1 VIYEQNVDPPWDL
14 SSFCSYLNQFLFFEK
29 GGLLGRLPPFSLLNI
44 VIFFLEKDKI
54 TKKFT
59 RKKTDFKGKI
69 S

>member
-1 VIYEQNVDPPWDL
+1 
-14 SSFCSYLNQFLFFEK
+14 LFFEK

-59 RKKTDFKGKI
+59 RKRTGFKGKI

>member
-1 VIYEQNVDPPWDL
+1 VAEKD
-14 SSFCSYLNQFLFFEK
+14 SFLTPRAAPLFLFFEK

-59 RKKTDFKGKI
+59 RKRTGFKGKI